1 MRRKSLVEM
10 SMKCQGKLDIC
21 QGKVREMSGN
31 FDIPGAWEPCVT
43 YLERVKVSV
52 RM

>member
-1 MRRKSLVEM
+1 MRSKSLVEM

-31 FDIPGAWEPCVT
+31 FDIAGAWEPCHKDMNFYVAV
-43 YLERVKVSV
+43 YGL
-52 RM
+52 